1 MTPARSSILLEQSL
15 WAASDL
21 DGIKINNQK
30 RAVREGYDM
39 AIFRRQAPYRCVG
52 NSVIF
57 SSIKIFSSSVTQNFI
72 WIFRFL
78 LAMFASMLLGLG
90 YPKIRKWVLSCC
102 ACCCF
107 CDF

>member
-39 AIFRRQAPYRCVG
+39 AIFRR
-52 NSVIF
+52 
-57 SSIKIFSSSVTQNFI
+57 
-72 WIFRFL
+72 
-78 LAMFASMLLGLG
+78 
-90 YPKIRKWVLSCC
+90 
-102 ACCCF
+102 
-107 CDF
+107 